1 MLLGDEWSLAVYP
14 GGDETAEEGLVS
26 LDLYNMSDK
35 AIEVD
40 VCFGV
45 IDGNGKQVA
54 YKRGPFIFDPEEGDD
69 SVWGFADFA
78 KRSDLLSSLING
90 ALVIEVRMKL
100 ATPTNSVPLPFIP
113 ENPVAKIIQD
123 SFMDENYSDILF
135 KVGGE
140 EDEDN
145 AMIHA
150 HRIIVANSSTILSD
164 LCESHND
171 GTTPIQINDVTPD
184 VFRLM
189 LSYTYGGKISND
201 DMKSQAREI
210 IYAADKYGVVNLKL
224 EAEACFVGAMTFTLE
239 NVMEQLLYA
248 DSMSLALLKEA
259 AMDYM
264 MENRDEVLEKL
275 SFTDVPGT
283 LVRDVLAATA
293 RREKKLGVS
302 GGGDG
307 ANNSRFNYMCISEL
321 RRESHEKGLNVD
333 GSREMLITAL
343 KAVHEA
349 EVGSEENSEESDEDP
364 EEE

>member
-1 MLLGDEWSLAVYP
+1 MKIYP
-14 GGDETAEEGLVS
+14 GGDDETEEGLVS
-26 LDLYNMSDK
+26 LDLHSMSDK

-54 YKRGPFIFDPEEGDD
+54 YKPDPFIFDPEGGDD
-69 SVWGFADFA
+69 AVWGFADFA

-90 ALVIEVRMKL
+90 ALVIKVRMKL

-113 ENPVAKIIQD
+113 ENPVAKMIQD
-123 SFMDENYSDILF
+123 SFMDENYSDIMF

-171 GTTPIQINDVTPD
+171 GTNPIQINDVTPD

-201 DMKSQAREI
+201 DMKSHARDI
-210 IYAADKYGVVNLKL
+210 IDAADKYGVVNLKL
-224 EAEACFVGAMTFTLE
+224 VAEASLIEDTIFMIE
-239 NVMEQLLYA
+239 NVMELLLYA
-248 DSMSLALLKEA
+248 ESKNLALLKEA
-259 AMDYM
+259 AMDYIV
-264 MENRDEVLEKL
+264 ENKDEVLEKL
-275 SFTDVPGT
+275 SFADTVPGN
-283 LVRDVLAATA
+283 LMRDLLAATA

-307 ANNSRFNYMCISEL
+307 ANNSRFNYMYISEL